1 MTNGERIRKAET
13 DKQIAEFLFE
23 RIPNACPPLMI
34 CRNVN
39 NDCLKCWRIWLAR
52 EEEK

>member
-1 MTNGERIRKAET
+1 MTNGERIRNAKT
-13 DKQIAEFLFE
+13 DKQIAAFMVGQ
-23 RIPNACPPLMI
+23 IPNACPPLMI

-39 NDCLKCWRIWLAR
+39 NDCLKCWCLWLAQ

>member
-13 DKQIAEFLFE
+13 DEQIAAFMDG
-23 RIPNACPPLMI
+23 RIPNACPPLMN

-39 NDCLKCWRIWLAR
+39 NDCLECWCLWLAQ